1 MSQAMQKL
9 SKWKLPA
16 WANIMLV
23 QSHKKHEKEAH
34 VNIQKDKQTTNN
46 DVEKLV
52 KMIESFGQR
61 LLNIGGERNMM
72 ICN

>member
-1 MSQAMQKL
+1 
-9 SKWKLPA
+9 
-16 WANIMLV
+16 MLV